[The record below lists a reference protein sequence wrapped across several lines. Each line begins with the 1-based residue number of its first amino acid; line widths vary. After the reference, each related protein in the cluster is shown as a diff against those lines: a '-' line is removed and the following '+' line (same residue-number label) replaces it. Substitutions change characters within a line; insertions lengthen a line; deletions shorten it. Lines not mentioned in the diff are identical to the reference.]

1 MGARAGLNRMLE
13 PLGLRLEALTWFER
27 CFRRLLR
34 QRGRFKFVQV
44 GAHDGLQFDGLFR
57 LVTAARLPGLVL
69 EPLPD
74 LFDRLKA
81 NYAEYPEVVPV
92 RCAAHPTARQADLY
106 RVDPALLGTFETGTA
121 GIASLQPHHHGRSGI
136 PAAAMVRTPVPCRH
150 LMEVV
155 AEHGFLDAACLQV
168 DVEGFDAEVIRMVD
182 FERFRP
188 ALIKF
193 ERESLEAPDLRAV
206 EKMLQVRG
214 YRLRGEGPDLVA
226 ARPGR

>member
-1 MGARAGLNRMLE
+1 MALRAKLNRLLE
-13 PLGLRLEALTWFER
+13 PMGLQLETLTWFER
-27 CFRRLLR
+27 CFNRLLR

-44 GAHDGLQFDGLFR
+44 GAHDGVQFDGLFR
-57 LVTAARLPGLVL
+57 LVTSHRLPGLVL

-74 LFDRLKA
+74 LFDRLRA

-92 RCAAHPTARQADLY
+92 RCAAHPTARQADLF

-121 GIASLQPHHHGRSGI
+121 GIASLQPHHHARSGI
-136 PAAAMVRTPVPCRH
+136 PSAAMRTETVPCRH

-155 AEHGFLDAACLQV
+155 TEHGFLDAACLQV

-182 FERFRP
+182 FDRFKP

-193 ERESLEAPDLRAV
+193 ERESLAAQTLRAT
-206 EKMLQVRG
+206 ETLLRDQG

-226 ARPGR
+226 QLRP